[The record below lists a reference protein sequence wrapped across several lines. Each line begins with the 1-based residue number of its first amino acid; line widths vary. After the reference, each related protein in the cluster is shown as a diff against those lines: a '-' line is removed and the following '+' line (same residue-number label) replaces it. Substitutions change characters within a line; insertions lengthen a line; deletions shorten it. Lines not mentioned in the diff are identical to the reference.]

1 MVNPRE
7 DLLKGIPVRD
17 FLLYV
22 TSNSTLLEV
31 VWETSSFS
39 LHVSSV
45 MQSWRTDPTEDF
57 ANTSIG
63 RMSESAQREVESGF
77 PLLYA
82 NSLIGLWGALEACID
97 DLCVLFL
104 QCMDRQ
110 RLGKVLGATRVRIG
124 EYFGLEDEDRWL
136 WLLAQLQK
144 SDASS
149 LKAGIGQFE
158 SFLKPLGISPQVD
171 QGVRTTLFRI
181 KAMRNLYAHRAGR
194 ADARFIQE
202 WPDHPALAGQIVVPT
217 SRQVLAADTAMV
229 LYVEGIHASIL
240 SELGEVVPKLEIPPW
255 IKTTEDLLSL
265 LTPNPNVPEGAP
277 WSHHWLDQANRYS
290 SPNDSELI

>member
-1 MVNPRE
+1 MNPHE
-7 DLLKGIPVRD
+7 ALLEGLPVRD

-22 TSNSTLLEV
+22 TSNRTLLEV
-31 VWETSSFS
+31 VRETSSFS

-45 MQSWRTDPTEDF
+45 MRSSPIDPNEDF

-63 RMSESAQREVESGF
+63 RMSENAQREVESGF

-97 DLCVLFL
+97 DLCVLLL

-110 RLGKVLGATRVRIG
+110 RLGRALTGARVRIG
-124 EYFGLEDEDRWL
+124 EYLGLDDEDRWL

-149 LKAGIGQFE
+149 LRTGIGQFE

-171 QGVRTTLFRI
+171 EGVRTTLFRI

-194 ADARFIQE
+194 ADARFLQE
-202 WPDHPALAGQIVVPT
+202 WPGHPVSVGQLVVPT
-217 SRQVLAADTAMV
+217 ERQVLAAYTAMV
-229 LYVEGIHASIL
+229 LYVESIHDSAL
-240 SELGEVVPKLEIPPW
+240 SELGEVAPDREPPPW
-255 IKTTEDLLSL
+255 IDTTEDLLSL
-265 LTPNPNVPEGAP
+265 LTPNPNVPEGAA
-277 WSHHWLDQANRYS
+277 WSHHFSDHTNGYY
-290 SPNDSELI
+290 SPND